1 MNLAADRGPVAAIG
15 GEAALGID
23 FRERGLQGRYVAAM
37 AVDEEE
43 TVEPVPRKRFDDIA
57 DDGDQGRRPER
68 RRTGKA
74 QMMLGH
80 ADVDGRR
87 HHGLQIVADT
97 IGDQFRAEGVGADEA
112 GGAVLFG
119 GADGLD
125 NSRRT
130 LQIGLDL
137 GPGTKL
143 QPHGASLRP

>member
-1 MNLAADRGPVAAIG
+1 V
-15 GEAALGID
+15 
-23 FRERGLQGRYVAAM
+23 

-57 DDGDQGRRPER
+57 DDGDQGRWPER

-87 HHGLQIVADT
+87 HQDVQFAANAL
-97 IGDQFRAEGVGADEA
+97 GDQFRADGVGADEA

-119 GADGLD
+119 GADGWIMPVER
-125 NSRRT
+125 SR
-130 LQIGLDL
+130 
-137 GPGTKL
+137 
-143 QPHGASLRP
+143 